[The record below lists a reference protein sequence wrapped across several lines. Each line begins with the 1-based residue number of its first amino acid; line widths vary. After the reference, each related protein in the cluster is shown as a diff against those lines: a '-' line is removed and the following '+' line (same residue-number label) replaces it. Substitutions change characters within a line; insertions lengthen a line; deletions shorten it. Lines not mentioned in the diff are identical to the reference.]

1 MRRFVLIIALILTCS
16 PVLGSAA
23 AVAPA
28 HDPSFDLAAVV
39 LTAADLERAGFTG
52 YRIDTASP
60 FERAADAAYVSEYQN
75 LDLERVTQSLA
86 DAGEQGSYFTESS
99 IRTDEN
105 DRTSQPVRGIE
116 TGAFLFAGDAGAK
129 AGYKL
134 ITDQSHLDNATDL
147 DAGKGLGDASEM
159 TLLTLHKDPVYG
171 IPTTQLQLEI
181 RIGRLVLTLSTFD
194 FEPATAGT
202 SNYKPD
208 EPANLEALGNLFID
222 RANAALAGKS
232 PGLAP
237 LLLPVDVS
245 VDQRP
250 YRIYNLLDSDPIQES
265 FESDQDV
272 QDRLSDQL
280 DHGLTSTLF
289 NGQLLQS
296 ADASTGEFWL
306 YTSIFQYENAA
317 KAKAYLQNLVDKMNQ
332 DSQYS
337 SVDVAAT
344 PDLGDEALILDVGYK
359 GDSGDKHL
367 NELYMRS
374 GATVVIFWITANPL
388 LPGSPTVS
396 VDAIEQLGAAEAQCL
411 ETGFCDASV
420 PLPDEVI
427 AMMNGS
433 SPDATPAGKSKLP
446 QG

>member
-1 MRRFVLIIALILTCS
+1 MRRFALIIAVILACL
-16 PVLGSAA
+16 PLLGSAA
-23 AVAPA
+23 AAAPA
-28 HDPSFDLAAVV
+28 HDPSFDLASVV
-39 LTAADLERAGFTG
+39 LTAPDLESAGFTG

-60 FERAADAAYVSEYQN
+60 FDQASDAAYISDYQH
-75 LDLERVTQSLA
+75 LDLDEVTQGLA

-99 IRTDEN
+99 VRTDEN

-116 TGAFLFAGDAGAK
+116 TGAFLFADNAGAK
-129 AGYKL
+129 AGYTI
-134 ITDQSHLDNATDL
+134 ITDQSSLKNATDL
-147 DAGKGLGDASEM
+147 DAGQDLGDASEM
-159 TLLTLHKDPVYG
+159 TLLTLHKDQIYG

-208 EPANLEALGNLFID
+208 EPANLEALGKLFID
-222 RANAALAGKS
+222 RANAAISGKS

-250 YRIYNLLDSDPIQES
+250 YRIYNLLDADPIQES

-272 QDRLSDQL
+272 QDRVSSQL
-280 DHGLTSTLF
+280 DHELTSTLF

-306 YTSIFQYENAA
+306 YTSIFQYENSA
-317 KAKAYLQNLVDKMNQ
+317 KAKAYLDNLVDKMNQ
-332 DSQYS
+332 DPQYT
-337 SVDVAAT
+337 SVDVADT

-359 GDSGDKHL
+359 GDDGDTHL

-374 GATVVIFWITANPL
+374 GATVVIFWITASPL
-388 LPGSPTVS
+388 MPDSPMVS
-396 VDAIEQLGAAEAQCL
+396 VDAVEQLGAAEVQCL
-411 ETGFCDASV
+411 DAGFCDASV
-420 PLPDEVI
+420 PLPDDVI
-427 AMMNGS
+427 ALMNGS
-433 SPDATPAGKSKLP
+433 SPDATPAGKPRLP
-446 QG
+446 EN